1 MNYKKSCEYIGCG
14 YNKDRKCT
22 RPGGDC
28 FMYFMNPNKPPLGCK
43 PYYVAISERMSEL
56 CEAID
61 RNASE
66 EERHNQ
72 TRLWITEL
80 HMLNEMDRMLRR
92 VEKENVYVEDDTG
105 GMKEVK

>member
-1 MNYKKSCEYIGCG
+1 MNYKRSCKYVGCS
-14 YNKDRKCT
+14 YNEDRKCT
-22 RPGGDC
+22 RPGDC
-28 FMYFMNPNKPPLGCK
+28 FMDLNKPPLGCK

-66 EERHNQ
+66 EETHNQ

-92 VEKENVYVEDDTG
+92 VEKEKVYVEDDTG